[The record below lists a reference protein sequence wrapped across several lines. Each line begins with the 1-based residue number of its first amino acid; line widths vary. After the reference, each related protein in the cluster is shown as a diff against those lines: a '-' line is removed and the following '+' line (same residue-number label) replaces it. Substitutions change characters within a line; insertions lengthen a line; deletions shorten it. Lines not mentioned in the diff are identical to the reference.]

1 MTGFSWRSASWGQPT
16 SLWFSVP
23 TKGWSGLSNQL
34 KSTPPLSKVVPKVL
48 GEWPYRHGFFEGD
61 GDDVKDYSCL
71 HWVPSES
78 LHSPVVTGRKHPWSI
93 PHFQISLVFNSS
105 MLFWKAALGRHNFL
119 ETKRNVKRPHFE
131 FGLEDTL
138 ILWGVL
144 SLQKLWGALLL
155 PDMSCLPVL
164 PRGAECLPVLCNQ
177 TFPRTWRTWSWRLSP
192 NHQVLTIVSLKCL
205 RLFIYPVH
213 TSLGQLPGETSLSS
227 HCISQQ
233 SKWGLKTVMGSVALA
248 TAIKPSL
255 GFPLLPELPAHLVN
269 PPGSSS
275 PSLRLIYVSGP
286 FVVVGSK
293 HAGILCI
300 HGLHLRPSHSL
311 DNSSATFLCNSWLF
325 LCSRLTVCV
334 PFPEAFP
341 NKLT

>member
-78 LHSPVVTGRKHPWSI
+78 LQSPVVTGRKHPWSI

-138 ILWGVL
+138 DPLRGP
-144 SLQKLWGALLL
+144 L
-155 PDMSCLPVL
+155 PPEAARNATPVWH
-164 PRGAECLPVLCNQ
+164 E
-177 TFPRTWRTWSWRLSP
+177 LSP
-192 NHQVLTIVSLKCL
+192 CTAPAGWMSPCPMQSDFPQDLTNLVLAS
-205 RLFIYPVH
+205 
-213 TSLGQLPGETSLSS
+213 
-227 HCISQQ
+227 
-233 SKWGLKTVMGSVALA
+233 
-248 TAIKPSL
+248 
-255 GFPLLPELPAHLVN
+255 FPK
-269 PPGSSS
+269 S
-275 PSLRLIYVSGP
+275 PSS
-286 FVVVGSK
+286 
-293 HAGILCI
+293 
-300 HGLHLRPSHSL
+300 
-311 DNSSATFLCNSWLF
+311 DNSVTQMSASLYL
-325 LCSRLTVCV
+325 SR
-334 PFPEAFP
+334 PH
-341 NKLT
+341 